1 MFTLIF
7 GIFAFFWT
15 ALFTAVGLT
24 VLFAFLVPFLL
35 VALFFRLGLFLVKIA
50 AGVVL
55 LSLFAICLF

>member
-7 GIFAFFWT
+7 GFFAFFWA

-24 VLFAFLVPFLL
+24 VFFAFLVPLLL
-35 VALFFRLGLFLVKIA
+35 VVLFFRLGFFLVKLA
-50 AGVVL
+50 AGFLL

>member
-1 MFTLIF
+1 MFTLLF

-24 VLFAFLVPFLL
+24 VLLVFLIPLLL
-35 VALFFRLGLFLVKIA
+35 VGIVLRLGLLMMKLA

-55 LSLFAICLF
+55 LALFTVCLF

>member
-15 ALFTAVGLT
+15 ALFTTVGLT

-35 VALFFRLGLFLVKIA
+35 VVLFFRLGLFLVKLA

>member
-7 GIFAFFWT
+7 GIFAFFWAT
-15 ALFTAVGLT
+15 LFTAVGLT

-35 VALFFRLGLFLVKIA
+35 VALFFRLGLFLVKLA
-50 AGVVL
+50 AGMVL

>member
-1 MFTLIF
+1 MFTLLF

-24 VLFAFLVPFLL
+24 VLFVFLLPLLL
-35 VALFFRLGLFLVKIA
+35 VALFFRLGFFLVKLT

-55 LSLFAICLF
+55 LSLFAVCLF

>member
-35 VALFFRLGLFLVKIA
+35 VALFFRLGLFLVKLV
-50 AGVVL
+50 AGVFL
-55 LSLFAICLF
+55 LSLVAVCLF

>member
-1 MFTLIF
+1 MFTLVF

-24 VLFAFLVPFLL
+24 ILFAFLVPFLL
-35 VALFFRLGLFLVKIA
+35 VALLFRLGLLLVKLA

>member
-24 VLFAFLVPFLL
+24 VLFAFLVPLLL
-35 VALFFRLGLFLVKIA
+35 VALFFRLGLFLVKLA

>member
-35 VALFFRLGLFLVKIA
+35 VALFFRLGLFLVKLA

>member
-7 GIFAFFWT
+7 GIFAFFWA

-35 VALFFRLGLFLVKIA
+35 VALLFRLGVFLVKLA

>member
-1 MFTLIF
+1 MFTLLF

-24 VLFAFLVPFLL
+24 VLFVFLL
-35 VALFFRLGLFLVKIA
+35 PLLLIALFFRLGLFLVKVA
-50 AGVVL
+50 AGVLL